1 MIRTHASSHVKLIS
15 VAVNSSYS
23 LKRLHLPTFYAALD
37 EGKQIAPTQTAVLKD
52 AATRSKSFT

>member
-1 MIRTHASSHVKLIS
+1 MTRTRASSRVKLIS
-15 VAVNSSYS
+15 VAVNCSCS

-37 EGKQIAPTQTAVLKD
+37 EWKQIASTQTAVLKD